1 MAFSGCS
8 LVAGKFR
15 PSMHRLPSGQVLA
28 AEAWLPLF
36 ARASEGV
43 QLPRRGER
51 GG

>member
-1 MAFSGCS
+1 MSFPGCS
-8 LVAGKFR
+8 VLAAKFR
-15 PSMHRLPSGQVLA
+15 PSMLTLPAGQVLA

-36 ARASEGV
+36 TRASEGV